1 VTEEIIEDSGIVKE
15 VRNNSVVVEIERGG
29 GCKSCS
35 MHGFCMKNV
44 TSEIQIQ
51 TDLPLEPGDK
61 VQLDISAVGR
71 VWASLLIFGLP
82 LAMLFM
88 GFLVA
93 NIWLSELISI
103 LLGFTCMGL
112 GFVIVRCLDGGFA
125 KKLNIRIARK
135 I

>member
-15 VRNNSVVVEIERGG
+15 VLDNAVLIEIERGS

-44 TSEIQIQ
+44 TSEFVVE
-51 TDLPLEPGDK
+51 TDMPLEAGDK
-61 VQLDISAVGR
+61 VLLDISAVGR

-82 LAMLFM
+82 LAFLFI
-88 GFLVA
+88 GFIVA
-93 NIWLSELISI
+93 NYWLSELLSI
-103 LLGFTCMGL
+103 LAGFTAMGL
-112 GFVIVRCLDGGFA
+112 GFVMVRCLDSGFA
-125 KKLNIRIARK
+125 RKLNIRIARK

>member
-1 VTEEIIEDSGIVKE
+1 MTEEIIEDSGIVKE

-103 LLGFTCMGL
+103 LLGFACMGL
-112 GFVIVRCLDGGFA
+112 GFVIIRCLDTGAA